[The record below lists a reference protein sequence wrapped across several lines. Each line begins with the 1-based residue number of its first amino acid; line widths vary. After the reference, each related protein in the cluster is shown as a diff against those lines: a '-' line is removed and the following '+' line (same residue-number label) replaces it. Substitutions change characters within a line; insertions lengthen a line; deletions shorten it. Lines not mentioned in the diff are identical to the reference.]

1 VYLARAAY
9 CYGRNGKRCGD
20 YIADYYIN
28 IVPPSY
34 GERLG
39 EYDDESLPGI
49 FRQRRRAVIIVV
61 LAFVCA
67 TNGAAATAAA
77 ATAAATAT
85 DADADAVVTDVD
97 VDVAYTSRRV
107 ASRRVEALEARK
119 SRQVR

>member
-9 CYGRNGKRCGD
+9 CYGRNGKRCRD

-67 TNGAAATAAA
+67 TNGAAAA
-77 ATAAATAT
+77 ATA
-85 DADADAVVTDVD
+85 ADADAVVTDVDVD

>member
-9 CYGRNGKRCGD
+9 CYGRNGKRCRD

-67 TNGAAATAAA
+67 TNGAAARRGTRGQE
-77 ATAAATAT
+77 
-85 DADADAVVTDVD
+85 
-97 VDVAYTSRRV
+97 VASSSLMGFTSWLTS
-107 ASRRVEALEARK
+107 ASRRDL
-119 SRQVR
+119 